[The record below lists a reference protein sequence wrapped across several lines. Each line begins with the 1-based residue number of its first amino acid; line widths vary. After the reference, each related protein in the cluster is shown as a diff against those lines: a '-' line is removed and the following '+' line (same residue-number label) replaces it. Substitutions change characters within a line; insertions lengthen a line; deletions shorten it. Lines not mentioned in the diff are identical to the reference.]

1 MAGKCEWVKDNC
13 LKNLQVKKKELEKY
27 VDKHAAKMTSI
38 LSHIEKEET
47 NIKFLKE
54 KISENEKKINSLEEE
69 NEQLS
74 FKSEQSTFM
83 LSNLQAEKIDLEK
96 DSDKEVFLLQTKI
109 RSLELQL
116 SQISGGKHISVNE
129 DQGSFNNELLEYLE
143 GALKQKEE
151 ELECPV
157 CLETAEV
164 PIFMCNDSHLVCNI
178 CLEKL
183 QTCPECRKKYPRN
196 PKRHR
201 YAEKLVDEKEK
212 LKNKISS
219 ILNNA
224 VLASSL
230 GNASYEE
237 DEGVSG
243 KEFLLS
249 RIPYNTSEN
258 EIFSLIFHLGPV
270 EEFSFVVQ
278 SKSQR
283 RKKRNKC
290 ARIVF
295 KESVTYSILHRSLIS
310 GGQNLEIN
318 LCKTE
323 DQQRDIVEKSVTCA
337 GGCTTDLAKNLWIT
351 CTLEYKCKWKMEKEQ
366 LERIY
371 LLCPDEMLQDWIRYR
386 KGYLVG
392 ECFHNEYDSGMFF
405 IKKEEGGSSLFLGES
420 LHSIGSVSAE
430 VKSEVCSIQVRKAGQ
445 INVKEIKLNQLTVKI
460 TKVNILLEN
469 IRKCS
474 DCVVSSLKSFWCKH
488 CLATPFK
495 GIWIDEHIEDEI
507 ELDEGDVITV
517 NINKH
522 FIYEM
527 LSKMIAL
534 VHHNF
539 NTLMEKFGLM
549 RTDEDREIACVDSSQ
564 ASVEAVKIQRNGR

>member
-1 MAGKCEWVKDNC
+1 M
-13 LKNLQVKKKELEKY
+13 
-27 VDKHAAKMTSI
+27 
-38 LSHIEKEET
+38 
-47 NIKFLKE
+47 
-54 KISENEKKINSLEEE
+54 
-69 NEQLS
+69 
-74 FKSEQSTFM
+74 
-83 LSNLQAEKIDLEK
+83 
-96 DSDKEVFLLQTKI
+96 
-109 RSLELQL
+109 
-116 SQISGGKHISVNE
+116 
-129 DQGSFNNELLEYLE
+129 
-143 GALKQKEE
+143 
-151 ELECPV
+151 
-157 CLETAEV
+157 
-164 PIFMCNDSHLVCNI
+164 
-178 CLEKL
+178 
-183 QTCPECRKKYPRN
+183 
-196 PKRHR
+196 
-201 YAEKLVDEKEK
+201 
-212 LKNKISS
+212 
-219 ILNNA
+219 
-224 VLASSL
+224 
-230 GNASYEE
+230 
-237 DEGVSG
+237 
-243 KEFLLS
+243 
-249 RIPYNTSEN
+249 
-258 EIFSLIFHLGPV
+258 
-270 EEFSFVVQ
+270 
-278 SKSQR
+278 
-283 RKKRNKC
+283 
-290 ARIVF
+290 
-295 KESVTYSILHRSLIS
+295 IS

-371 LLCPDEMLQDWIRYR
+371 LLCPDEMLQDWMRYR
-386 KGYLVG
+386 KGYLLG

-405 IKKEEGGSSLFLGES
+405 IKKEEGDFSLFLGES
-420 LHSIGSVSAE
+420 IHSIGSLSAE

-488 CLATPFK
+488 WLATPFK
-495 GIWIDEHIEDEI
+495 GIWIDVHIEDEI

-539 NTLMEKFGLM
+539 NTPMEKFGIM

-564 ASVEAVKIQRNGR
+564 ATVEAVKTKIQRNGR